1 MKKIVYFMI
10 ALMVITFYSCSPNT
24 PQGVVKTYL
33 KEIKKGEYEKAISK
47 FDIIDSLSQENV
59 KMITGVL
66 DKEVSSKKGISKFK
80 ITKQKLTENKNA
92 GSVEA
97 KVYYCNNTE
106 DVLNFKM
113 IKIEGKWK
121 IKAK

>member
-1 MKKIVYFMI
+1 MI

-33 KEIKKGEYEKAISK
+33 KEIKKGEYEKAISN
-47 FDIIDSLSQENV
+47 FDITDSLSRENV
-59 KMITGVL
+59 KMIAGVIN
-66 DKEVSSKKGISKFK
+66 KEVSSKNGIAKFK
-80 ITKQKLTENKNA
+80 ITKQKLTEDKKA
-92 GSVEA
+92 GRVEA

-113 IKIEGKWK
+113 IKIEGRWK

>member
-1 MKKIVYFMI
+1 MI

-33 KEIKKGEYEKAISK
+33 KEIKKGEYKKAISK
-47 FDIIDSLSQENV
+47 FDISDSLSQENV

-92 GSVEA
+92 GNVEA

-106 DVLNFKM
+106 EVLNFKM
-113 IKIEGKWK
+113 IKIERKWK